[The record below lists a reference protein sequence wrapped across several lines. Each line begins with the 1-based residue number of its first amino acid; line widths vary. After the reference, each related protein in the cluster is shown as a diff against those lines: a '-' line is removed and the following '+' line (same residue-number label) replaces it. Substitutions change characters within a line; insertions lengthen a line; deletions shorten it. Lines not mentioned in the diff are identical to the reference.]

1 MISADW
7 YFAQADVL
15 RGRADAC
22 LQLAGQ
28 LDGAALFDLHNYS
41 GEATWQ
47 GPAAIEFDAQ
57 LSTECTRLQDAID
70 RLRSNALGLSGD
82 ADDLERQGA
91 WVLAQEREDARA
103 AAVPR

>member
-1 MISADW
+1 MTSADW

-22 LQLAGQ
+22 LQLARQ
-28 LDGAALFDLHNYS
+28 LDGAALFDLHSYS
-41 GEATWQ
+41 GDATWQ

-57 LSTECTRLQDAID
+57 LSAQCTRLQDAID

-82 ADDLERQGA
+82 ADDLERQGTF
-91 WVLAQEREDARA
+91 VLARQRED
-103 AAVPR
+103 P